1 MRKTRPHSWWRYA
14 LALIVLAVL
23 LSACAGGG
31 APSGTAMP
39 NPMSTSAPSATA
51 TPTPAGFLPTPIGTR
66 TPAPILSLTPVALA
80 TPARDI
86 FFDDPEGRLF
96 GADPLLWDGPDDRV
110 SSMQSGHCGRGDPD
124 YGVPGLI
131 VVEDGLP
138 FWRTHII
145 PREAG
150 WRWTGYYHDEWQIW
164 QGDDAWKI
172 YLVTAEEPGVAFEYR
187 ASRCY

>member
-1 MRKTRPHSWWRYA
+1 MRPHSWWRCA
-14 LALIVLAVL
+14 LAAPPLAVL
-23 LSACAGGG
+23 LMACGG
-31 APSGTAMP
+31 APSGTATP
-39 NPMSTSAPSATA
+39 TLLPTRVPSATA

-86 FFDDPEGRLF
+86 FFDDPGGRLF
-96 GADPLLWDGPDDRV
+96 GAEPLLWDGPDDRV
-110 SSMQSGHCGRGDPD
+110 SSMQSGHCGRGDPNF
-124 YGVPGLI
+124 GVPALI
-131 VVEDGLP
+131 SLVEVRPD

-187 ASRCY
+187 AGGCY

>member
-1 MRKTRPHSWWRYA
+1 MRLHRWRCA

-31 APSGTAMP
+31 APSGTA
-39 NPMSTSAPSATA
+39 
-51 TPTPAGFLPTPIGTR
+51 TPTLVPAVTPSPTQTPMPAAAGFLPTPIGTR

-86 FFDDPEGRLF
+86 FFDDPEGRLW

-110 SSMQSGHCGRGDPD
+110 SSMQSGHCGSRDPNF
-124 YGVPGLI
+124 GVPALI
-131 VVEDGLP
+131 SLVEDRLT
-138 FWRTHII
+138 FWRTHVI

-164 QGDDAWKI
+164 QGDDAWRI

-187 ASRCY
+187 FLPCY

>member
-1 MRKTRPHSWWRYA
+1 MLSWRYA

-23 LSACAGGG
+23 LSACGGSAG
-31 APSGTAMP
+31 PTDI
-39 NPMSTSAPSATA
+39 A
-51 TPTPAGFLPTPIGTR
+51 TPTLVPGVTPSVTPVPVGFLPTPIGTR
-66 TPAPILSLTPVALA
+66 TPAPVLSLTPVALA

-86 FFDDPEGRLF
+86 FFDDPEGRLW

-172 YLVTAEEPGVAFEYR
+172 YLVTAEDPGTAFEYR

>member
-1 MRKTRPHSWWRYA
+1 MRPHPWRYA
-14 LALIVLAVL
+14 LPLIVLAVL

-31 APSGTAMP
+31 APPSTATP
-39 NPMSTSAPSATA
+39 IPTPTSAPSATA
-51 TPTPAGFLPTPIGTR
+51 TPRPAGFLPTPIGTR

-96 GADPLLWDGPDDRV
+96 GAGPLLWDGPDDRV
-110 SSMQSGHCGRGDPD
+110 SSMQSGHCGRNDPNF
-124 YGVPGLI
+124 GVPALI
-131 VVEDGLP
+131 SLVEVRPD
-138 FWRTHII
+138 FWLTHII

-164 QGDDAWKI
+164 QDDDAWKI

-187 ASRCY
+187 AGACY